1 MRKLALLAAVP
12 FALGCA
18 QQSAVRA
25 PSLPTAEPLQVR
37 LFQPTGGA
45 LNYQLSEPAYVA
57 IFAVTRGHGIS
68 MIFPH
73 FQSQVEFRA
82 HAGLN
87 RETVHGGSGAWGHSA
102 GAQYAHRSLFGH
114 ADAYYV
120 IASKYPLPVDAI
132 LQSPY
137 MLRSLIGADR
147 FRATSLT
154 DTWDALESLLVADL
168 PDDAWAADVY
178 LNWRDPFMTASWD
191 SDRTLGYCN
200 RGGAFYVATLLMD
213 LCPRN
218 NRTNVAVAPPPPPP
232 PVAELPRRAPP
243 KDPSDRDPHMP
254 AHPPLADRVENARIA
269 EHRPVER
276 PTVERPAA
284 ERAPAERHAPPPTP
298 RAAEPRPAP
307 APAPA
312 PARPEPEPDTN

>member
-12 FALGCA
+12 FVLGCA
-18 QQSAVRA
+18 QQSMVRA
-25 PSLPTAEPLQVR
+25 PALPSNEPLQVR

-45 LNYQLSEPAYVA
+45 LNFQLSEPAYVA

-102 GAQYAHRSLFGH
+102 GTQYAHSSLFGH

-120 IASKYPLPVDAI
+120 IASKYPLPVDGI

-137 MLRSLIGADR
+137 ILRSLVGADR

-168 PDDAWAADVY
+168 PDDMWATDVY

-213 LCPRN
+213 LCPRE
-218 NRTNVAVAPPPPPP
+218 NRTTVAVAPPSP

-254 AHPPLADRVENARIA
+254 AHPPRVDRVESARIA
-269 EHRPVER
+269 ER
-276 PTVERPAA
+276 PTA
-284 ERAPAERHAPPPTP
+284 ERATAERHAPPPTP

-307 APAPA
+307 APTPA
-312 PARPEPEPDTN
+312 PARPEPQPDSN